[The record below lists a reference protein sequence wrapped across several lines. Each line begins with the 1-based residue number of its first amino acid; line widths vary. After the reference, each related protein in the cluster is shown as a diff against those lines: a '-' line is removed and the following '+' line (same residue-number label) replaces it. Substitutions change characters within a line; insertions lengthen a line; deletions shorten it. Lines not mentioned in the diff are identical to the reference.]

1 MSSWMPPISQAL
13 LAQALAKNP
22 QALKSAMPQGAP
34 QPTAQ
39 PPVAVQPT
47 AAAPQ
52 AQPQIPPLIARPA
65 PTADDSISE
74 LQQNATASRQMARP
88 TPPAPTDDPGITS
101 EMRKALEPIN
111 SANQALDTEQKR
123 YEDISAKYNTLQP
136 PNYEK
141 DFAPHGV
148 RKIFG
153 NILSY
158 IPTPMTALAGAE
170 LQKIPQYNRAR
181 NEYGEQRSQLSQQ
194 LDAERGMIPVAESRA
209 RVAQQGF
216 ANQLD
221 LRKENREEQTAQS
234 NSEYKKDL
242 NDIRQ
247 MYDSGRIE
255 EAQRRLDET
264 AEKNKNNFGVQNELL
279 QVRQQLADAASQ
291 RANQSGGGPGGGMSA
306 GQQREFNSRTRSLQR
321 EMDRIEKDRSD
332 VHKGLID
339 MEQYGKPAS
348 PLLQKRMSD
357 YDKQINDLQT
367 KIDAAHDDIM
377 GKAEKNSAPPSEVT
391 PPGSGGFKPPAG
403 VPSKP
408 PGPNKGAI
416 VNGKRVAYSTDGVTW
431 GPVPDWLAKRPIGS
445 SK

>member
-1 MSSWMPPISQAL
+1 MSTWMPPISQAL

-22 QALKSAMPQGAP
+22 QAAKGAVPPPAAP
-34 QPTAQ
+34 QSPPMATAQ
-39 PPVAVQPT
+39 QAPT
-47 AAAPQ
+47 PQ

-65 PTADDSISE
+65 PTADDSINE
-74 LQQNATASRQMARP
+74 LQQNATASRQMPRS

-101 EMRKALEPIN
+101 EMRKALEPVN
-111 SANQALDTEQKR
+111 SANAALDTEQKR
-123 YEDISAKYNTLQP
+123 YEGIANQYSQMKP
-136 PNYEK
+136 PDYRQ
-141 DFAPHGV
+141 DFKPHGARNV
-148 RKIFG
+148 AG
-153 NILSY
+153 TILSY
-158 IPTPMTALAGAE
+158 IPDPIAHSIGNRLE
-170 LQKIPQYNRAR
+170 NLPQFNRA
-181 NEYGEQRSQLSQQ
+181 NQQYGEQRAQLGQQ